1 MQGLTEEDIQDRVY
15 GSKITFVLEQSMVL
29 VQWGCKACM
38 ILVYYRLTY
47 VEVLCDSLSPSGSRI
62 VETPMLMIVIGQEQR
77 WLCQSRS

>member
-47 VEVLCDSLSPSGSRI
+47 VNVLQISHPTTGR
-62 VETPMLMIVIGQEQR
+62 ETVGKP
-77 WLCQSRS
+77 C